1 MLLFSEYDKTLKNIS
16 ISQPMVDVDMEDTN
30 SLIIRYPK
38 FKRVTHLILSYD
50 AQNLFLKQKNGFGY
64 FMDLETTLQAQEDNT
79 NNGYFVIGVT
89 SNLSRKI
96 QYNPYPRD
104 GKTNYAI
111 KHIDNIMNEFLPQ
124 IIGDYDIDYN
134 EVKKIVLGSS
144 MGGLMSFKTSI
155 LYPQFDN
162 VISFSPAFWYG
173 YPGIEEDLQY
183 LSQNTLCNLSVGS
196 DEGDIFGDE
205 ARNIF
210 PNEWDLDFSSNDNFY
225 ISGVNRILEILK
237 QRNVKTNF
245 VFQNLGKHNEET
257 WSYIFKEFLKS
268 L

>member
-1 MLLFSEYDKTLKNIS
+1 
-16 ISQPMVDVDMEDTN
+16 
-30 SLIIRYPK
+30 
-38 FKRVTHLILSYD
+38 
-50 AQNLFLKQKNGFGY
+50 
-64 FMDLETTLQAQEDNT
+64 
-79 NNGYFVIGVT
+79 
-89 SNLSRKI
+89 
-96 QYNPYPRD
+96 
-104 GKTNYAI
+104 
-111 KHIDNIMNEFLPQ
+111 MNEFLPQ

-210 PNEWDLDFSSNDNFY
+210 PNEWKLDFSNNDNFY
-225 ISGVNRILEILK
+225 ISTSYFNNFIHCIYGESFKKNINKLSK
-237 QRNVKTNF
+237 KTN
-245 VFQNLGKHNEET
+245 GK
-257 WSYIFKEFLKS
+257 
-268 L
+268 

>member
-1 MLLFSEYDKTLKNIS
+1 
-16 ISQPMVDVDMEDTN
+16 
-30 SLIIRYPK
+30 
-38 FKRVTHLILSYD
+38 
-50 AQNLFLKQKNGFGY
+50 
-64 FMDLETTLQAQEDNT
+64 
-79 NNGYFVIGVT
+79 
-89 SNLSRKI
+89 
-96 QYNPYPRD
+96 
-104 GKTNYAI
+104 
-111 KHIDNIMNEFLPQ
+111 MNEFLPQ

-196 DEGDIFGDE
+196 DEGEIFGDE

-210 PNEWDLDFSSNDNFY
+210 PNEWKLDFSSNDNFY

-245 VFQNLGKHNEET
+245 VFQNSGKHNEET

>member
-1 MLLFSEYDKTLKNIS
+1 
-16 ISQPMVDVDMEDTN
+16 
-30 SLIIRYPK
+30 
-38 FKRVTHLILSYD
+38 
-50 AQNLFLKQKNGFGY
+50 
-64 FMDLETTLQAQEDNT
+64 MDLETTLQAQEDNT

-89 SNLSRKI
+89 SNSSRKI

-173 YPGIEEDLQY
+173 YPG
-183 LSQNTLCNLSVGS
+183 LSL
-196 DEGDIFGDE
+196 IH
-205 ARNIF
+205 I
-210 PNEWDLDFSSNDNFY
+210 
-225 ISGVNRILEILK
+225 
-237 QRNVKTNF
+237 
-245 VFQNLGKHNEET
+245 
-257 WSYIFKEFLKS
+257 
-268 L
+268 